1 MGKKMDISYSMIVVN
16 QRNRYPAF
24 EGRKK
29 VEARAEQVDIAVGHI
44 ETRHHDIGP
53 LFHNM

>member
-1 MGKKMDISYSMIVVN
+1 MDISYSMIVVN